1 MKKGLFL
8 FIFVFSA
15 CGPWEYN
22 ARFIKVPNTQE
33 NLKIAREC
41 QNSIATALSYNAS
54 GVKYRCYS
62 TFQNTEEKI
71 TKFVSDKSDKDAA
84 FYVFIKS
91 HIPKGCTYLDKQCN
105 PEVYYPDSDCIYVL
119 CDPNAEFL
127 DKIDITKDNGL

>member
-8 FIFVFSA
+8 LIFVFSA

-33 NLKIAREC
+33 NSKIAREC
-41 QNSIATALSYNAS
+41 QTSIATALPYNAH

-71 TKFVSDKSDKDAA
+71 TKFVSDRSDRDDA
-84 FYVFIKS
+84 FYVFVS
-91 HIPKGCTYLDKQCN
+91 SYIPKGCTYLDEQCN
-105 PEVYYPDSDCIYVL
+105 PEASHDSFCIYALCEPNTVL
-119 CDPNAEFL
+119 P
-127 DKIDITKDNGL
+127 DKIDATKDK